1 MKIKNR
7 SHRYNMIDL
16 DLDMDTNTV
25 DLTQQEGLRDL
36 KRLL

>member
-25 DLTQQEGLRDL
+25 YLTQQEGLRDL